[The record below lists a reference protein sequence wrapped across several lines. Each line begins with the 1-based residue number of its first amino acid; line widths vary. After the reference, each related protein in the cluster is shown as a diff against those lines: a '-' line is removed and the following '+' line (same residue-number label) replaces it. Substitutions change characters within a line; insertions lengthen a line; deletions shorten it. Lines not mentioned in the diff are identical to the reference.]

1 MITVPIVILKGV
13 TQKWTKGGYMPFL
26 QMAELRPK
34 ESE

>member
-1 MITVPIVILKGV
+1 MVTPNGV
-13 TQKWTKGGYMPFL
+13 TKKRTKEGYMPIL